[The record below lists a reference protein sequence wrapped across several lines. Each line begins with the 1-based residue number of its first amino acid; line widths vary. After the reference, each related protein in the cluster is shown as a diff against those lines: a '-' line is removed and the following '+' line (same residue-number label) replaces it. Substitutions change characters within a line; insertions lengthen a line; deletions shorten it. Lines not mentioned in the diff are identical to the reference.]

1 MLTVKDLESLA
12 RFAGPSGHHVLS
24 VCLDVNQSRESN
36 LNRGYALALREM
48 LRSIEARIERSQ
60 ERQDFLQQAE
70 VIQSFISNYQPNAR
84 SLACFSTGIDK
95 SLGHW
100 NLHIPLRNSAHWDEE
115 PCVRPLLEALDEAQ
129 PYLVVLADRHQ
140 GRILRIIQNEIE
152 PHYNTVSEAQVKHSK
167 KSGSDH
173 IRSQM
178 NFQRKADLHAH
189 WHFKE
194 VVELADRLF
203 DSHPYHHLILGG
215 PSEVVGYL
223 QRLLPKRL
231 ARILLDPV
239 TLPVQ
244 ADPDLLQ
251 GTTAR
256 VISEAERKEEAIL
269 VEKLK
274 VAASKQSGAVVGLT
288 EILRALDLDLIWNLV
303 YSELTSLSGKLCPSC
318 KRLFRERQTSC
329 NACHQSLEP
338 VDDLI
343 ELLIHRV
350 IRNSG
355 KVKCVRGVAAA
366 QLNELEGIGALL
378 RLSTRRTPADKAM
391 VGSA

>member
-24 VCLDVNQSRESN
+24 VYLDVNQSRESN
-36 LNRGYALALREM
+36 LNRGYVLALREM
-48 LRSIEARIERSQ
+48 LRSIEARIKGSQ
-60 ERQDFLQQAE
+60 ERQNFLQQAE
-70 VIQSFISNYQPNAR
+70 VIQTFISNFQPKAR

-95 SLGHW
+95 PLEHW
-100 NLHIPLRNSAHWDEE
+100 NLHIPLHNKAHWGEE
-115 PCVRPLLEALDEAQ
+115 TYVRPLLEALGEAQ

-140 GRILRIIQNEIE
+140 GRILRINQSEIE
-152 PHYNTVSEAQVKHSK
+152 LHYNTVSEAQVKHSK

-178 NFQRKADLHAH
+178 NFQRKAELHAH

-194 VVELADRLF
+194 IVELADRMF
-203 DSHPYHHLILGG
+203 DSHPYHYLILSAS
-215 PSEVVGYL
+215 SEVAGYL
-223 QRLLPKRL
+223 QRMLPKRL
-231 ARILLDPV
+231 ARVLLAPV

-251 GTTAR
+251 GATAR
-256 VISEAERKEEAIL
+256 VVEEAERSEEAIL

-274 VAASKQSGAVVGLT
+274 VAASKQSGAVAGLT
-288 EILRALDLDLIWNLV
+288 EILRALDQDMIWNLV
-303 YSELTSLSGKLCPSC
+303 YSESTSLSGKLCPTC

-343 ELLIHRV
+343 ESLIHRV
-350 IRNSG
+350 MRNSG
-355 KVKCVRGVAAA
+355 KVKCVRGAAAA

-378 RLSTRRTPADKAM
+378 RLSARKSSPDKAL